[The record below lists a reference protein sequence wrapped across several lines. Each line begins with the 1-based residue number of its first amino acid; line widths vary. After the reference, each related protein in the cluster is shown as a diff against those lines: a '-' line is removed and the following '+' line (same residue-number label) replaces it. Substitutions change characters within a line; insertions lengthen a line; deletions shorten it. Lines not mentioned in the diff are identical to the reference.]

1 MGITRDSIHKKR
13 LTGGKKKLWRK
24 KRKHEMGRQPS
35 NTKIGKKQVTQIRVR
50 GGNIKKRALKL
61 DHGNFSWISA
71 SVTRKARILSVIY
84 NSTNNELVRTNTL
97 VKGSII
103 FIDSA
108 PFKNWSKEINIQNK
122 KESRSKE
129 VSSKKQ
135 SIHQKNEFENLLFEQ
150 INSGKILARICSR
163 PGQSGRSDGYILE
176 GAELEFY
183 IKKIH
188 KKKI

>member
-1 MGITRDSIHKKR
+1 MKWEDNPPT
-13 LTGGKKKLWRK
+13 
-24 KRKHEMGRQPS
+24 Q
-35 NTKIGKKQVTQIRVR
+35 KIGKKQVTQIRVR

-71 SVTRKARILSVIY
+71 SVTRKSRILSVIY

-108 PFKNWSKEINIQNK
+108 PFKNWSREKNIQNR
-122 KESRSKE
+122 KESGSKE
-129 VSSKKQ
+129 TPSKNL
-135 SIHQKNEFENLLFEQ
+135 SINQKKEFENLLFEQ

-176 GAELEFY
+176 GSELEFY

>member
-1 MGITRDSIHKKR
+1 MGISRDSIHKKR
-13 LTGGKKKLWRK
+13 LTGGKKRIWRK
-24 KRKHEMGRQPS
+24 KRKHELGRQPS
-35 NTKIGKKQVTQIRVR
+35 NTKIGKKQITHIRVR

-61 DHGNFSWISA
+61 DHGNFSLVSA
-71 SVTRKARILSVIY
+71 STTRKARILSVVY

-108 PFKNWSKEINIQNK
+108 PFKNWSKQKDFQNNKESKLEEAQSKNFSTQMKKEINN
-122 KESRSKE
+122 
-129 VSSKKQ
+129 V
-135 SIHQKNEFENLLFEQ
+135 LLEQ

-176 GAELEFY
+176 GSELDFY